1 MPTSVPQ
8 ITYASIFHFLTLTPD
23 SRTASWLLPRQSM
36 YRPALVWLSR
46 MKHSTAKTRKMIR
59 PTGILPI
66 LIRLLYQPPSAE
78 LWGQLTV
85 WVLVN
90 TEARPLAM
98 FMLAMDTINGGTEQ

>member
-1 MPTSVPQ
+1 
-8 ITYASIFHFLTLTPD
+8 
-23 SRTASWLLPRQSM
+23 
-36 YRPALVWLSR
+36 
-46 MKHSTAKTRKMIR
+46 MKHSTAKTRKIIS

-66 LIRLLYQPPSAE
+66 LIRFLYQPPSAE

-98 FMLAMDTINGGTEQ
+98 FMLAIDTINGGMDQYATRYPLNTPNRTPIKLLKPGSAP